1 MDVMVNDMT
10 IDNQEKGA
18 QEITPIAR
26 LAVSIRRERERLNLS
41 VTELAKRAGLA
52 KSTLSQLETGI
63 GNPSLETLWALA
75 MALDIQVSQ
84 LIGQPRQHVQV
95 IRANEGAATYSEQA
109 NYAATLL
116 AACPAGAQRDIY
128 RLKVQPGEARVSQP
142 HRPGTVEHVILSSGR
157 ARIGPV
163 TQPVELSAGDY
174 ISYSAD
180 VPHLFDA
187 LEANTSAVML
197 IEHG

>member
-1 MDVMVNDMT
+1 MVNDMT

-41 VTELAKRAGLA
+41 VTELAKRARLA

-75 MALDIQVSQ
+75 MALDVQVSQ

-142 HRPGTVEHVILSSGR
+142 HRPRTIEHVILSSGR

-163 TQPVELSAGDY
+163 TQPVELNAGDY

>member
-75 MALDIQVSQ
+75 MALDVQVSQ

-187 LEANTSAVML
+187 LEADTSAVML

>member
-75 MALDIQVSQ
+75 MALDVQVSQ

-142 HRPGTVEHVILSSGR
+142 HRPGTIEHVILSSGR

-163 TQPVELSAGDY
+163 TQPVELNAGDY

>member
-1 MDVMVNDMT
+1 MVIMVNDMT
-10 IDNQEKGA
+10 IDNQENGA
-18 QEITPIAR
+18 QAITPIAR
-26 LAVSIRRERERLNLS
+26 LAVAIRRERERLNLS

-75 MALDIQVSQ
+75 MALDVQVSQ
-84 LIGQPRQHVQV
+84 LIGQSRQHVQV
-95 IRANEGAATYSEQA
+95 IRANEGVATYSEQA

-128 RLKVQPGEARVSQP
+128 RLNVQPGEARVSQP
-142 HRPGTVEHVILSSGR
+142 HRPGTIEHVILSSGR

-163 TQPVELSAGDY
+163 AQPVELSAGDY

-187 LEANTSAVML
+187 LESDTSAVML
-197 IEHG
+197 IEQG

>member
-1 MDVMVNDMT
+1 MVNDMT
-10 IDNQEKGA
+10 IDNQENGA
-18 QEITPIAR
+18 QAITPIAR
-26 LAVSIRRERERLNLS
+26 LAVAIRRERERLNLS

-75 MALDIQVSQ
+75 MALDVQVSQ
-84 LIGQPRQHVQV
+84 LIGQSRQHVQV
-95 IRANEGAATYSEQA
+95 IRANEGVATYSEQA

-128 RLKVQPGEARVSQP
+128 RLNVQPGEARVSQP
-142 HRPGTVEHVILSSGR
+142 HRSGTIEHVILSSGR

-163 TQPVELSAGDY
+163 AQPVELSAGDY

-187 LEANTSAVML
+187 LEADTSAVML
-197 IEHG
+197 IEQG

>member
-1 MDVMVNDMT
+1 MVNDMT

-75 MALDIQVSQ
+75 MALDVQVSQ

-142 HRPGTVEHVILSSGR
+142 HKPGTVEHVILSSGR

-187 LEANTSAVML
+187 LEADTSAVML

>member
-75 MALDIQVSQ
+75 MALDVQVSQ

-142 HRPGTVEHVILSSGR
+142 HRPGTIEHVILSSGR

-163 TQPVELSAGDY
+163 TQPVELNAGDY

-187 LEANTSAVML
+187 LEADTSAVML

>member
-1 MDVMVNDMT
+1 MNVMVNDMT

-75 MALDIQVSQ
+75 MALDVQVSQ

-163 TQPVELSAGDY
+163 TQPVELNAGDY

>member
-10 IDNQEKGA
+10 IDNQEKRA

-75 MALDIQVSQ
+75 MALDVQVSQ

-142 HRPGTVEHVILSSGR
+142 HRPGTIEHVILSSGR

-187 LEANTSAVML
+187 LEADTSAVML

>member
-1 MDVMVNDMT
+1 MVNDMT

-75 MALDIQVSQ
+75 MALDVQVSQ

-163 TQPVELSAGDY
+163 TQPVELSVGDY

-187 LEANTSAVML
+187 LEADTRAVML

>member
-75 MALDIQVSQ
+75 MALDVQVSQ

>member
-41 VTELAKRAGLA
+41 VTELAKRARLA

-75 MALDIQVSQ
+75 MALDVQVSQ

-187 LEANTSAVML
+187 LEADTSAVML

>member
-75 MALDIQVSQ
+75 MALDVQVSQ

-163 TQPVELSAGDY
+163 TQPVELNAGDY

-187 LEANTSAVML
+187 LEADTSAVML

>member
-10 IDNQEKGA
+10 IDNQEKRA

-75 MALDIQVSQ
+75 MALDVQVSQ

-163 TQPVELSAGDY
+163 TQPVELSEGDY

-187 LEANTSAVML
+187 LEADTSAVML

>member
-1 MDVMVNDMT
+1 MDIMVNAMT
-10 IDNQEKGA
+10 IDNQENGA
-18 QEITPIAR
+18 QEGMQVATPIAR

-41 VTELAKRAGLA
+41 VTE
-52 KSTLSQLETGI
+52 
-63 GNPSLETLWALA
+63 
-75 MALDIQVSQ
+75 
-84 LIGQPRQHVQV
+84 HVQV

-116 AACPAGAQRDIY
+116 AACPAGVQRDIY
-128 RLKVQPGEARVSQP
+128 RLKVQPGEARISQP
-142 HRPGTVEHVILSSGR
+142 HMPGTIEHVILSSGR

-163 TQPVELSAGDY
+163 TQPVELGAGDY

-187 LEANTSAVML
+187 LEADTSAVML

>member
-1 MDVMVNDMT
+1 MVVMVNDMT
-10 IDNQEKGA
+10 IDDQEKGA

-75 MALDIQVSQ
+75 MALDVQVSQ

-142 HRPGTVEHVILSSGR
+142 HRPGTVEHVILSRGR

-187 LEANTSAVML
+187 LEADTSAVML

>member
-1 MDVMVNDMT
+1 MVNDMT

-75 MALDIQVSQ
+75 MALDVQVSQ

-163 TQPVELSAGDY
+163 TQPVELNAGDY

>member
-1 MDVMVNDMT
+1 MVNDMT

-41 VTELAKRAGLA
+41 VTELAKRARLA

-75 MALDIQVSQ
+75 MALDVQVSQ

-187 LEANTSAVML
+187 LEADTSAVML

>member
-1 MDVMVNDMT
+1 MVNDMT

-75 MALDIQVSQ
+75 MALDVQVSQ

-128 RLKVQPGEARVSQP
+128 RLKVQLGEARVSQP

-187 LEANTSAVML
+187 LEADTSAVML

>member
-41 VTELAKRAGLA
+41 VTELAKRARLA

-75 MALDIQVSQ
+75 MALDVQVSQ

-142 HRPGTVEHVILSSGR
+142 HRPRTIEHVILSSGR

-163 TQPVELSAGDY
+163 TQPVELNAGDY

>member
-1 MDVMVNDMT
+1 MVIMVNDMT
-10 IDNQEKGA
+10 IDNQENGA
-18 QEITPIAR
+18 QAITPIAR
-26 LAVSIRRERERLNLS
+26 LAVAIRRERERLNLS

-75 MALDIQVSQ
+75 MALDVQVSQ
-84 LIGQPRQHVQV
+84 LIGQSRQHVQV
-95 IRANEGAATYSEQA
+95 IRANEGVATYSEQA

-128 RLKVQPGEARVSQP
+128 RLNVQPGEARISQP
-142 HRPGTVEHVILSSGR
+142 HRPGTIEHVILSSGR

-163 TQPVELSAGDY
+163 AQPVELSAGDY

-187 LEANTSAVML
+187 LEADTSAVML
-197 IEHG
+197 IEQG

>member
-1 MDVMVNDMT
+1 MVNAMT
-10 IDNQEKGA
+10 IDNQENGA
-18 QEITPIAR
+18 QAITPIAR
-26 LAVSIRRERERLNLS
+26 LAVAIRRERERLNLS

-75 MALDIQVSQ
+75 MALDVQVSQ
-84 LIGQPRQHVQV
+84 LIGQSRQHVQV
-95 IRANEGAATYSEQA
+95 IRANEGVATYSEQA

-128 RLKVQPGEARVSQP
+128 RLNVQPGEARVSQP
-142 HRPGTVEHVILSSGR
+142 HRPGTIEHVILSSGR

-163 TQPVELSAGDY
+163 AQPVELSAGDY

-187 LEANTSAVML
+187 LEEDTSAVML
-197 IEHG
+197 IEQG

>member
-1 MDVMVNDMT
+1 MVNDMT

>member
-1 MDVMVNDMT
+1 MVNDMT

-75 MALDIQVSQ
+75 MALDVQVSQ

-142 HRPGTVEHVILSSGR
+142 HRPGTIEHVILSSGR
-157 ARIGPV
+157 ARIGPA

>member
-1 MDVMVNDMT
+1 MVNDMT

-41 VTELAKRAGLA
+41 VTELAKRARLA

-75 MALDIQVSQ
+75 MALDVQVSQ

-163 TQPVELSAGDY
+163 TQPVELNAGDY

>member
-10 IDNQEKGA
+10 IDNQEKRA

-75 MALDIQVSQ
+75 MALDVQVSQ

-157 ARIGPV
+157 ARIGPA

>member
-1 MDVMVNDMT
+1 MVIMVNAMT
-10 IDNQEKGA
+10 IDNQENGA
-18 QEITPIAR
+18 QAITPIAR
-26 LAVSIRRERERLNLS
+26 LAVAIRRERERLNLS

-75 MALDIQVSQ
+75 MALDVQVSQ
-84 LIGQPRQHVQV
+84 LIGQSRQHVQV

-128 RLKVQPGEARVSQP
+128 RLNVQPGEARVSQP
-142 HRPGTVEHVILSSGR
+142 HRPGTIEHVILSRGR

-187 LEANTSAVML
+187 LEADTTAVML

>member
-1 MDVMVNDMT
+1 MT
-10 IDNQEKGA
+10 INNQENSA
-18 QEITPIAR
+18 QEGIQVATPIAR

-52 KSTLSQLETGI
+52 KSTLSQLESGI

-75 MALDIQVSQ
+75 MALDVQVSQ

-116 AACPAGAQRDIY
+116 AACPAGVQRDIY
-128 RLKVQPGEARVSQP
+128 RLKVQPGEVRLSQP
-142 HRPGTVEHVILSSGR
+142 HSPGTIEHVILSHGR

-163 TQPVELSAGDY
+163 TQPIELSAGDY

-187 LEANTSAVML
+187 LEVDTSAVML

>member
-1 MDVMVNDMT
+1 MDVMVNDMA

-75 MALDIQVSQ
+75 MALDVQVSQ

-128 RLKVQPGEARVSQP
+128 RLKVQPGEARISQP

-187 LEANTSAVML
+187 LEADTSAVML

>member
-1 MDVMVNDMT
+1 MGVMVNDMT

-187 LEANTSAVML
+187 LEADTSAVML

>member
-1 MDVMVNDMT
+1 MVIMVNDMT
-10 IDNQEKGA
+10 IDNQENGA
-18 QEITPIAR
+18 QAITPIAR
-26 LAVSIRRERERLNLS
+26 LAVAIRRERERLNLS

-75 MALDIQVSQ
+75 MALDVQVSQ
-84 LIGQPRQHVQV
+84 LIGQSRQHVQV
-95 IRANEGAATYSEQA
+95 IRANEGVATYSEQA

-128 RLKVQPGEARVSQP
+128 RLNVQPGEARVSQP
-142 HRPGTVEHVILSSGR
+142 HRPGTIEHVILSSGR

-163 TQPVELSAGDY
+163 AQPVELSAGDY

-187 LEANTSAVML
+187 LEADTSAVML
-197 IEHG
+197 IEQG

>member
-1 MDVMVNDMT
+1 MVNDMT

-75 MALDIQVSQ
+75 MALDVQVSQ

>member
-1 MDVMVNDMT
+1 MDVMVNSMT

-75 MALDIQVSQ
+75 MALDVQVSQ

-163 TQPVELSAGDY
+163 TQPVELSEGDY

-187 LEANTSAVML
+187 LEADTSAVML

>member
-1 MDVMVNDMT
+1 MNVMVNDMT

-75 MALDIQVSQ
+75 MALDVQVSQ

-187 LEANTSAVML
+187 LEADTSAVML